1 MFQSLERIFQS
12 VKRMFQSLEYIF
24 QGWGNIKKIR
34 GLDVFVGSNGK
45 NVVLV
50 KMFFRVGG
58 HIIIF
63 KEEIGEVVVDASTSQ
78 LHNSLFLC
86 PKTGEGDLRIWS

>member
-50 KMFFRVGG
+50 KMFFRVEG

-63 KEEIGEVVVDASTSQ
+63 KEE
-78 LHNSLFLC
+78 
-86 PKTGEGDLRIWS
+86 

>member
-1 MFQSLERIFQS
+1 MPLGEKVMGSRGNIRSKIWNICFK
-12 VKRMFQSLEYIF
+12 V
-24 QGWGNIKKIR
+24 GNIKKIR

-45 NVVLV
+45 NVVFV
-50 KMFFRVGG
+50 KMFFRVEG

-86 PKTGEGDLRIWS
+86 PKASEGDLGIRS